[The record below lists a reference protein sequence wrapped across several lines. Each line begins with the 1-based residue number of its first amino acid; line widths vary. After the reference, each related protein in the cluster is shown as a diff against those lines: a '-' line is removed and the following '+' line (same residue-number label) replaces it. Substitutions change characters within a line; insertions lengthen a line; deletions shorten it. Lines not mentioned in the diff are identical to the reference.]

1 MGGFTIKPT
10 EQLLK
15 ERGLKKG
22 GKVQKFVD
30 SECIRRMNQYIPFQ
44 SGFLANRS
52 FKPGTVIGSGII
64 QQIAPYA
71 RKNYYENAGRGKEG
85 TANGGLRGR
94 KWFERM
100 KPVHLTDIL
109 NGAAKIA
116 GARPKRR

>member
-1 MGGFTIKPT
+1 MGGFVIKPT
-10 EQLLK
+10 DQLLK

-30 SECIRRMNQYIPFQ
+30 SECVRLMNPYIPFQ
-44 SGFLANRS
+44 GGDLANKS
-52 FKPGTVIGSGII
+52 FKPGTVIGSGLIVQNI
-64 QQIAPYA
+64 SYA

-85 TANGGLRGR
+85 TAHGGLRGR